1 MAGKKVDV
9 AELINIT
16 TREIKQNNRFMTLS
30 DTGDIYTW
38 KGDIWVNNGEIRI
51 RELAELA
58 LDNANMHMVSE
69 IVEKI
74 KRQTYIGRDKLN
86 RNDKKITLLNCV
98 LDLETGLS
106 AGHDPELY
114 QTIQLPV
121 NYDPAAKCPVIDKFV
136 HESMM
141 EYAPLFYEILAY
153 CLIPGYRFKKFF
165 IFLGEANTG
174 KTTAIDVMY
183 RFIGQKNTSELTLQT
198 LADNRFALANLY
210 GKLANICDD
219 LPKVELKDVGR
230 IKELTGNSPVHAE
243 IKFIQK
249 GISYVNRA
257 KLIFTCNKIP
267 PTQGSDE
274 AFYSRLLIVPFRFK
288 PLQQDNDLI
297 EKLTCESEMSGLL
310 NKVLKARKTIL
321 KNNSFSINQTTE
333 EVSYLYN
340 LGSLDTVTKYAHDRI
355 EYDTINR
362 IVKEDLYAD
371 YVAYCEDLQLPLKEL
386 NSFHRKFQELGYND
400 IVRVTVD
407 NERKAAYM
415 GIKFRE

>member
-1 MAGKKVDV
+1 VVKKVDT
-9 AELINIT
+9 AELINIA
-16 TREIKQNNRFMTLS
+16 TRDIKANNKFITLN
-30 DTGDIYTW
+30 DTGDIYSW
-38 KGDIWVNNGEIRI
+38 HGDIWVNNGEIKI

-58 LDNANMHMVSE
+58 LDNANIHIVSE

-74 KRQTYIGRDKLN
+74 KRQTYISRDKLN
-86 RNDKKITLLNCV
+86 QDDKKITLLNCV
-98 LDLETGLS
+98 LDLETGKT
-106 AGHDPELY
+106 ADHDPDLY

-121 NYDPAAKCPVIDKFV
+121 KYDPAATCPAIDKFV

-141 EYAPLFYEILAY
+141 EFAPLFYEILAY
-153 CLIPGYRFKKFF
+153 CLIPAYRFKKFF

-297 EKLTCESEMSGLL
+297 AKLTSESEMSGLL
-310 NKVLKARKTIL
+310 NKVLKARKTMF
-321 KNNSFSINQTTE
+321 KNNGFSITQTTE
-333 EVSYLYN
+333 EVAYLYN
-340 LGSLDTVTKYAHDRI
+340 LGSLDTVTKYAHDRL
-355 EYDTINR
+355 EYDTIGR
-362 IVKEDLYAD
+362 IIKEDLYAD
-371 YVAYCEDLQLPLKEL
+371 YMNFCNAIQLPYKEL
-386 NSFHRKFQELGYND
+386 NSFHRKIQDLGYND
-400 IVRVTVD
+400 IARVTVGD
-407 NERKAAYM
+407 ERKAAYM

>member
-1 MAGKKVDV
+1 MK
-9 AELINIT
+9 
-16 TREIKQNNRFMTLS
+16 
-30 DTGDIYTW
+30 
-38 KGDIWVNNGEIRI
+38 
-51 RELAELA
+51 
-58 LDNANMHMVSE
+58 
-69 IVEKI
+69 
-74 KRQTYIGRDKLN
+74 
-86 RNDKKITLLNCV
+86 
-98 LDLETGLS
+98 
-106 AGHDPELY
+106 
-114 QTIQLPV
+114 
-121 NYDPAAKCPVIDKFV
+121 YDPAATCPAIDKFV

-141 EYAPLFYEILAY
+141 EFAPLFYEILAY
-153 CLIPGYRFKKFF
+153 CLIPTYRFKKFF

-183 RFIGQKNTSELTLQT
+183 RFIGQRNTSELTLQT

-297 EKLTCESEMSGLL
+297 EKLSCESEMSGLL
-310 NKVLKARKTIL
+310 NKVLEARKKILDQNGFTI
-321 KNNSFSINQTTE
+321 KQTTE
-333 EVSYLYN
+333 EVAYLYN
-340 LGSLDTVTKYAHDRI
+340 LGSLDTVTKYAHDRL
-355 EYDTINR
+355 EYDTIGR

-371 YVAYCEDLQLPLKEL
+371 YVSFCEDLQLPYKEL
-386 NSFHRKFQELGYND
+386 NSFHRKIQDLGYND
-400 IVRVTVD
+400 ISRISVGD
-407 NERKAAYM
+407 ERKSAYM